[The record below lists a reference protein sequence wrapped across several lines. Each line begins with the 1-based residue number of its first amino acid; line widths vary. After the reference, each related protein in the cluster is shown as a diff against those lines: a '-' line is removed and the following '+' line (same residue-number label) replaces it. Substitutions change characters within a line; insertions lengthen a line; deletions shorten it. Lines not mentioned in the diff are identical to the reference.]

1 MRGGAMKIKLKDVLT
16 IVLVILCVGALIVV
30 AKLSNNFTTDIKT
43 FYVKVDGKIVTERG
57 SFKLNNNR
65 FEVCNVVNKVTGEA
79 TEYTYK
85 VVANTAVN
93 MPTFI
98 VDGKKVS
105 FADIEDLTN
114 LFEFEQTDKG
124 FILKTTTVKNMLKTM
139 YNAEVIDVPSGY
151 DSTTE
156 LFSIVITN
164 DDKSIVCDF
173 SVPLGIIVGVTLDK
187 TEIVF

>member
-1 MRGGAMKIKLKDVLT
+1 MNKTVFRILA
-16 IVLVILCVGALIVV
+16 VLVLVALLLAVF
-30 AKLSNNFTTDIKT
+30 KLSNGFKTDIKT
-43 FYVKVDGKIVTERG
+43 FYVKVDGTMVTERG

-85 VVANTAVN
+85 VVANTDVDI
-93 MPTFI
+93 PTFI

-124 FILKTTTVKNMLKTM
+124 FILKTTTVKEMLKTM
-139 YNAEVIDVPSGY
+139 YNAEVIDVPSDY
-151 DSTTE
+151 DPTTE